1 MINNF
6 LHTLAVVL
14 GLGVVLPIVLGS
26 MVVVISR
33 ANKRSAVLLGGFYAQ
48 VIFGGLG
55 VIIHELSH
63 LVVAIIFGHHIQ
75 QVRLLRIPNSHDPHD
90 QSLGFVNHTWNDDSL
105 YQKIGNVFI
114 GIAPVIGCALAMVWG
129 TRILVPSFYNQ
140 WLVAIGGRQITEHPS
155 AWWQWLVW
163 LLLMVNIS
171 IGGFDLSP
179 ADLQNSRQGIVA
191 LTVIILLG
199 SFGSNLIWDYQ
210 TIYVNLSHLI
220 RSLIAMM
227 AFAIAI
233 NLILWGIMRLDVW
246 LRSH

>member
-1 MINNF
+1 
-6 LHTLAVVL
+6 
-14 GLGVVLPIVLGS
+14 
-26 MVVVISR
+26 
-33 ANKRSAVLLGGFYAQ
+33 
-48 VIFGGLG
+48 
-55 VIIHELSH
+55 
-63 LVVAIIFGHHIQ
+63 
-75 QVRLLRIPNSHDPHD
+75 
-90 QSLGFVNHTWNDDSL
+90 
-105 YQKIGNVFI
+105 
-114 GIAPVIGCALAMVWG
+114 
-129 TRILVPSFYNQ
+129 
-140 WLVAIGGRQITEHPS
+140 
-155 AWWQWLVW
+155 
-163 LLLMVNIS
+163 MVNIS

-220 RSLIAMM
+220 RPLIAMM